1 MHTSKKYWVISYW
14 NLKFQADL
22 TPPIMSDVLV
32 TRKSNYNF
40 RSFQELESSLIRT
53 VKFGT
58 KTISYRGLQIW
69 NLISE
74 RLRAL
79 ATLNKFK
86 KELKN
91 RSVMPLHVEC
101 ATRTL
106 NVLASLT
113 KNCNVFSLG
122 HRYSKYHLF
131 FHFYWQKLL
140 TKNPYY
146 WYYFTLVI
154 IWVVLVNVFYRIARF
169 VICNYLKGEGVDFD

>member
-1 MHTSKKYWVISYW
+1 MTFCHQGK
-14 NLKFQADL
+14 
-22 TPPIMSDVLV
+22 
-32 TRKSNYNF
+32 NYNL
-40 RSFQELESSLIRT
+40 RDFQELESSLWRT
-53 VKFGT
+53 VKLGT
-58 KTISYRGLQIW
+58 ETISYRGLQIW

-101 ATRTL
+101 ATRTF
-106 NVLASLT
+106 NVLALLT

-131 FHFYWQKLL
+131 FHFYWQKIF